1 MNKIRSFINQNRR
14 GIILAIAIIV
24 FIFIVIPGANNVVKK
39 QEERKIEAEQNA
51 PKLTEDEKKLPTES
65 ILDGEESVSLTK
77 TKQNVKIIEDFI
89 EKCNNHDIEGAYNM
103 LTDDCKELLFT
114 NVESFEQSY
123 YKLIFSTKRIGDMQ
137 NYISRNNRVTY
148 LVTFHEDVLSSGK
161 TEDTHYYQDY
171 ITIDNNS
178 DARKI
183 KH

>member
-1 MNKIRSFINQNRR
+1 
-14 GIILAIAIIV
+14 
-24 FIFIVIPGANNVVKK
+24 
-39 QEERKIEAEQNA
+39 
-51 PKLTEDEKKLPTES
+51 
-65 ILDGEESVSLTK
+65 
-77 TKQNVKIIEDFI
+77 
-89 EKCNNHDIEGAYNM
+89 M